1 MVNDM
6 SAGFT
11 LIIGRRDCTGPY
23 ESFGFPPGC
32 PNLEQE
38 DLMALICIQ
47 QTQSYE
53 RKYKLYS
60 GLPDGVKRYVIDNPK
75 IFGKII

>member
-6 SAGFT
+6 SEGFN
-11 LIIGRRDCTGPY
+11 LVIGRRDGTGPC
-23 ESFGFPPGC
+23 EWFKFPPGC

-47 QTQSYE
+47 RTPVYE

-60 GLPDGVKRYVIDNPK
+60 GLPDGVKRYVLNHQE